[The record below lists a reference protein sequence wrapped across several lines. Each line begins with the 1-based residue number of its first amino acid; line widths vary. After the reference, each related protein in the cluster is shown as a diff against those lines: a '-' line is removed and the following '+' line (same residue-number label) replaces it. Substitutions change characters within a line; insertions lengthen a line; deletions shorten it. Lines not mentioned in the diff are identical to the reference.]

1 MAIKALTSSNS
12 AASGAPSVHRWWVL
26 AVMSLSAFMVFLDNT
41 VVNTALPSIARDL
54 NASTA
59 TLQWVV
65 DGYTLILAG
74 LLLAAGMMG
83 DRFGRRRFLAIG
95 MVIFGAA
102 SAGAALAT
110 SSETLILFRGIQ
122 GAGAALVLPATL
134 SIITDVFPR
143 AERSK
148 AIGVWTGVGA
158 LGLGLGPV
166 LGGVLVDEIAWSAV
180 FWLHL
185 PIVALALFG
194 LRLVPESRDSRCL
207 GLDIRGAILATGG
220 LLAVVF
226 AIIQS
231 SDAGWAA
238 PEIVAAFGIGVAL
251 LATFALVELR
261 ARTPMLP
268 FHFFRRRDFTG
279 AVLIIGLV
287 FFAVTVTFFFL
298 SQYFQLVQGRSAFTA
313 GIYTLPMAGMMLVG
327 APISG
332 VLTKSVGPKVLVSV
346 AGLVAAFGM
355 VWLTQLDVNSGYGTI
370 VIGLMAF
377 GFGGGM
383 ALAPLTDTVMAAVPL
398 DDAGI
403 GSAMNDVSRELGA
416 SLGIA
421 ITGSIVSGIYR
432 SNVEDS
438 LTGAV
443 SDSVVESVGE
453 GIGVSAVAAQ
463 ALPADL
469 AAVVTDAA
477 NLAFVDAF
485 TTGLF
490 VSAGFMVVATL
501 VSFLLI
507 PWRMRTRQVE
517 HDDVIVP
524 AGASEVGVV
533 AVPSEAEAA

>member
-1 MAIKALTSSNS
+1 
-12 AASGAPSVHRWWVL
+12 
-26 AVMSLSAFMVFLDNT
+26 
-41 VVNTALPSIARDL
+41 
-54 NASTA
+54 
-59 TLQWVV
+59 V

-83 DRFGRRRFLAIG
+83 DRFGRRRFLGIG

-238 PEIVAAFGIGVAL
+238 PEIVGAFGIGVAL

-313 GIYTLPMAGMMLVG
+313 GIFTLPMAGMMLVG

-443 SDSVVESVGE
+443 SDSVVESVGQ

-490 VSAGFMVVATL
+490 VSAGFMMVATL
-501 VSFLLI
+501 ASILLI

-517 HDDVIVP
+517 HDDIIVP
-524 AGASEVGVV
+524 ATTDETGVV
-533 AVPSEAEAA
+533 AKPSEAEAA